1 MVKLKT
7 KSALDKTADQP
18 VTKQL
23 NNKTRKIA
31 TITHIAF
38 ATIFLVLFII
48 SFVLMFKS
56 EWELHTES
64 GSKTWT
70 ENMVTN
76 QNGENVM
83 LRYNLL
89 AFIFSIW
96 MICSTFGFAVFNG
109 IAALLTYKK
118 SKLFINTLALCV
130 VVVAVSIYLL
140 WYINDVHYGV
150 ISAKI
155 SKILYPPQKW

>member
-7 KSALDKTADQP
+7 KSTPDKTIAEP
-18 VTKQL
+18 VVKQL
-23 NNKTRKIA
+23 SKKGKKIA
-31 TITHIAF
+31 TIAHIAF

-48 SFVLMFKS
+48 SFLLMFKGK
-56 EWELHTES
+56 WELHTES
-64 GSKTWT
+64 GNKTWT

-89 AFIFSIW
+89 AFIFNIW

-109 IAALLTYKK
+109 VAALLTYKK
-118 SKLFINTLALCV
+118 SKLFINSLVLCV
-130 VVVAVSIYLL
+130 VVMAVSIYLL
-140 WYINDVHYGV
+140 WYINDIHYNV